1 MSLANKYIVVIA
13 GPSASGKS
21 HLIKHLLDSSDQLA
35 HRTLCQKLN
44 LSPSLNIGKL
54 NIERLTNDQKMLK
67 RSKKMTKEVYI
78 VHFDLTSKHQR
89 QRRNQLKTIASKYQ
103 NLTFV
108 TLDLTFKT
116 WQMRMSER
124 IRHNFLGMP
133 LSHAFWIYLLSL
145 VNNRHG
151 HNLFRSVYREWNIFL
166 DEISVGEKICIDE
179 EALAS
184 RSEEDQC
191 PQGYRHNNV

>member
-1 MSLANKYIVVIA
+1 MSPANKYIVVIA

-67 RSKKMTKEVYI
+67 RSKKMTKEAYI

-124 IRHNFLGMP
+124 VKHNFLGMP
-133 LSHAFWIYLLSL
+133 LSQAFWIYLLSL
-145 VNNRHG
+145 VNNRRG
-151 HNLFRSVYREWNIFL
+151 YILFRSVYDEWNSFL
-166 DEISVGEKICIDE
+166 DEIGVGEKICIDE
-179 EALAS
+179 DAHTSLNNQ
-184 RSEEDQC
+184 DQ
-191 PQGYRHNNV
+191 

>member
-21 HLIKHLLDSSDQLA
+21 HLIKNLLDSSDQLA
-35 HRTLCQKLN
+35 HKSLCQKLN

-67 RSKKMTKEVYI
+67 RSKKMTKEAFVI
-78 VHFDLTSKHQR
+78 HFDLTSKHQR
-89 QRRNQLKTIASKYQ
+89 QRRNQLKTIASKHR
-103 NLTFV
+103 NLKFV
-108 TLDLTFKT
+108 TLDLTFRT

-145 VNNRHG
+145 INSRHG
-151 HNLFRSVYREWNIFL
+151 HNLFRSVYSEWNSFL
-166 DEISVGEKICIDE
+166 DEIGVGEKIFIYED
-179 EALAS
+179 AHAS
-184 RSEEDQC
+184 
-191 PQGYRHNNV
+191 HNKQHQ